1 MALNFANRV
10 VFADFLPYFSL
21 KFFLNFV
28 SLNFIFLPVPLQ
40 LLFNLLPSS
49 LIQPNGLLRLLYLRL
64 DLLLRNP
71 LALREIPSD
80 AFGEQH
86 VHILLVEVV
95 VLPMQHALHFCVVIH
110 RHYLVP
116 LAPERFRVLTD
127 KWSLR
132 SVMALTNLGQWGL
145 RRQVFL
151 WGWKMLFLYA
161 WTWSLR
167 WFSGWVS
174 FFLFFSLLSETQIVH
189 ILYIGHRILLFF
201 NWVHWKSVLQTLEL
215 FPRNLRFYFC
225 IIIHMGDQGMRAL
238 LVLAKGVK
246 QLSDRHLLQRSYF
259 G

>member
-1 MALNFANRV
+1 MALNFASRV

-28 SLNFIFLPVPLQ
+28 SLNFIFLPVPLH
-40 LLFNLLPSS
+40 LLLNLLSPS

-127 KWSLR
+127 K
-132 SVMALTNLGQWGL
+132 
-145 RRQVFL
+145 
-151 WGWKMLFLYA
+151 
-161 WTWSLR
+161 
-167 WFSGWVS
+167 
-174 FFLFFSLLSETQIVH
+174 
-189 ILYIGHRILLFF
+189 
-201 NWVHWKSVLQTLEL
+201 
-215 FPRNLRFYFC
+215 
-225 IIIHMGDQGMRAL
+225 
-238 LVLAKGVK
+238 
-246 QLSDRHLLQRSYF
+246 
-259 G
+259 